1 MMDDRT
7 DPPATGEAA
16 NGEAATVQAANGEG
30 ATLEACRDRVAYHR
44 DRAIQETRLAE
55 RSKTAAGRM
64 AHRQLGER
72 HAQLMASAERV
83 VAMPDPEMPQSS
95 SLHVTG
101 SLMRQSYSDQP

>member
-7 DPPATGEAA
+7 DPPATV
-16 NGEAATVQAANGEG
+16 EAATVEA
-30 ATLEACRDRVAYHR
+30 ATLEAWQDRVAYHR

-55 RSKTAAGRM
+55 CSKTAAGRT
-64 AHRQLGER
+64 AHRLLSER